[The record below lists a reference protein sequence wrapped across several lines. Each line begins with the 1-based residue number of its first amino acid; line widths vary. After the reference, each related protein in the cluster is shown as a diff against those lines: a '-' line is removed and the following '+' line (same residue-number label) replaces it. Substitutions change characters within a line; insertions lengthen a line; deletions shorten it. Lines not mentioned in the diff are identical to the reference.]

1 MATLTLKN
9 VPEGLVT
16 RLKEVASRNRRSLNQ
31 ETLSRL
37 ETSLGGVRRSGD
49 EMVAALR
56 RVHEELVGARPLTD
70 AILRRAKTQGRP

>member
-56 RVHEELVGARPLTD
+56 RVHEELAGARPLTD

>member
-31 ETLSRL
+31 ETIFRL
-37 ETSLGGVRRSGD
+37 ETSLGRDRRSSD
-49 EMVAALR
+49 
-56 RVHEELVGARPLTD
+56 ELVGDLRRTHKKLAAARPLTD
-70 AILRRAKTQGRP
+70 AFLRRAKSRS